1 MRRVAEI
8 IYIVDEERDA
18 FISGATKPDVDTQKV
33 LWLCGV
39 RKQQYFELNDLL
51 FMTFEYDGND
61 FAGDMNKMASYLDSK
76 GLLVKQRR
84 KDVPVEQR
92 SKTNWWA
99 PVKRIAS
106 ILDTNPGLE
115 SVTATMNLVAML
127 DGSMNESDDYKDIGY
142 DEDDWSE
149 SLHI

>member
-18 FISGATKPDVDTQKV
+18 FISGATNPDVDTQKV